1 MTITCLAELQ
11 VASLQEIFDHVSRH
25 LLWQRRPSMDK
36 EEYEC
41 LFIDEYGCRCALGA
55 CMTDQEARQ
64 YNGLDLSSIP
74 EFRDLSD
81 NRKDL
86 IRALVNCHDYAN
98 VKDWPDELRDIAAKS
113 SLDCKF

>member
-1 MTITCLAELQ
+1 
-11 VASLQEIFDHVSRH
+11 
-25 LLWQRRPSMDK
+25 MDQDGN
-36 EEYEC
+36 EC

-113 SLDCKF
+113 SLDCKFQSHRKSPLKDRGFLDSKDSPYYSKL